1 MPNQQTIKMEDMSE
15 AYLRAL
21 CAANG
26 YSIDRVSHDNDGV
39 DVTVKCKGKVDND
52 NDSTYYSP
60 SLDIQLKSSF
70 SKIVEHE
77 DGSIT
82 YPLEVKNYKSLI
94 DSHRMIP
101 LILVVFQ
108 MYSDENLWVEQTSDW
123 LKITK
128 CAYWISLKGQPDT
141 NNTSTINIEI
151 PAQNLLTKDS
161 LKGIMS
167 RISKQEA
174 L

>member
-1 MPNQQTIKMEDMSE
+1 MPNQQSIRMEDMSE

-26 YSIDRVSHDNDGV
+26 YSIDRSSHDNDGV

-52 NDSTYYSP
+52 STCYSP

-70 SKIVEHE
+70 SKIVENE

-108 MYSDENLWVEQTSDW
+108 MHNDENLWLEQTSDW

-141 NNTSTINIEI
+141 QNTSTINIEI
-151 PAQNLLTKDS
+151 PVQNLLTKDS

>member
-39 DVTVKCKGKVDND
+39 DVTVKCKGKVD

-101 LILVVFQ
+101 LILVVVQ

>member
-1 MPNQQTIKMEDMSE
+1 MPNQQSIRMEDMSE

-26 YSIDRVSHDNDGV
+26 YSIDRCVHDNDGV
-39 DVTVKCKGKVDND
+39 DVTVKCKGKVND
-52 NDSTYYSP
+52 ESIYFSP
-60 SLDIQLKSSF
+60 SLDIQLKSSY
-70 SKIVEHE
+70 SKIKENE

-82 YPLEVKNYKSLI
+82 YSLEVKNYKSLI
-94 DSHRMIP
+94 DEHRMIP

-108 MYSDENLWVEQTSDW
+108 MHNDENLWIEQTSDW

-128 CAYWISLKGQPDT
+128 CAYWICLKGGADT
-141 NNTSTINIEI
+141 TNTSTVNINI
-151 PAQNLLTKDS
+151 PAQNLLTKES
-161 LKGIMS
+161 LKSIML
-167 RISKQEA
+167 RISKQEV